1 MQYRETKD
9 KPPVR
14 SRAKFWIFCLI
25 ALPVLYVLSAGPVVG
40 MLTNDTIPK
49 GQQDWVQKVYQ
60 PVTWLSHSL
69 KVDAQFEQYLLWWS
83 KVLEK
88 A

>member
-1 MQYRETKD
+1 MQYREITE

-14 SRAKFWIFCLI
+14 SRAKMWILCAI

-49 GQQDWVQKVYQ
+49 AQQEWVQKVYQ

-69 KVDAQFEQYLLWWS
+69 KLDGPFEAYLLWWA
-83 KVLEK
+83 KVLDK
-88 A
+88 P